1 MNNITEKKSSKISEQ
16 TPPGNIYRWQTSIW
30 KGTQHHVLVGVCK
43 LKQQWN
49 TAVHLL
55 KWPKSKTMK
64 TPSAGEQQELSLLA
78 DGNAKGH
85 SHFGR
90 WFFHKTVSYKLN
102 ILL

>member
-49 TAVHLL
+49 ATLHLL
-55 KWPKSKTMK
+55 KWPKSKTLK
-64 TPSAGEQQELSLLA
+64 TPDAGEDVEQQEFSFMA
-78 DGNAKGH
+78 GENAKGH

-90 WFFHKTVSYKLN
+90 WFFIKQFLIN
-102 ILL
+102 